1 MNKLEFSD
9 LPESVQIIAAE
20 ILKQQMNCCGQS
32 EWPGEAKRI
41 AKAFLALYEGT
52 DTDIKLEVMSLS
64 RKSNLMHG
72 GNISI
77 DSLRQK
83 STAINGEMTW

>member
-52 DTDIKLEVMSLS
+52 DTDIKLEVMSTFTQEQL
-64 RKSNLMHG
+64 
-72 GNISI
+72 
-77 DSLRQK
+77 DALREYVNRQPAQK
-83 STAINGEMTW
+83 VHCHQR